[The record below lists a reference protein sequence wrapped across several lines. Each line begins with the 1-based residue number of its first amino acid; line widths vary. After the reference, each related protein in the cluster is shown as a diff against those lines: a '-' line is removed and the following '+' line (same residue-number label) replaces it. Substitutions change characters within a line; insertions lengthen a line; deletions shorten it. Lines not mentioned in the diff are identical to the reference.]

1 MPEKKKNNPAY
12 LFIYNLALDK
22 MNTIVYTDDIKM
34 PERRMTMGLK
44 ESWMNVF
51 KDTVRLGRD
60 LVTGTVETF
69 RFGAEKIN
77 DWLNEEAAK

>member
-1 MPEKKKNNPAY
+1 
-12 LFIYNLALDK
+12 
-22 MNTIVYTDDIKM
+22 
-34 PERRMTMGLK
+34 MGLK

-77 DWLNEEAAK
+77 DWLNEEAAKKDDTVETTAEETTAEKASEDAPCASCETEEK

>member
-1 MPEKKKNNPAY
+1 
-12 LFIYNLALDK
+12 
-22 MNTIVYTDDIKM
+22 
-34 PERRMTMGLK
+34 MGLK

-77 DWLNEEAAK
+77 DWLNEEAAKKDDTVETTAEETTAEKTSEDAPCASCETEEK